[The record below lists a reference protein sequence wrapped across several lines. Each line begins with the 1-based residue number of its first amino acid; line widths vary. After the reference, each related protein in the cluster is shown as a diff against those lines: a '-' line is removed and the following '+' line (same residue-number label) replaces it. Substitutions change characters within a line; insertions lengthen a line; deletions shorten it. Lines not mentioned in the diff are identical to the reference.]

1 MAQVMFPF
9 GTHSIT
15 NRMRGFDYMS
25 ASDKKKLRKE
35 QAAAQLTERQLKEL
49 AEAKKTKRL
58 SIAFVVIML
67 AVALTAVSIL
77 GVRAVNNSGI
87 IDKNTIAAVTGE
99 HKLSSVQMNYYLGDV
114 IRNQYSQWSSMY
126 GESLSMY
133 MMMSGLNVNQ
143 PLNEQVINQETGE
156 TWADSFVSQ
165 ALDKA
170 LSDYALYDK
179 AMAEGFKLTEEEE
192 SSLKV
197 NIEQMKLYAMYYGYK
212 NPNKYLQAIYGYG
225 STVESY
231 DEYARVSYIASAYYT
246 KNRDALKY
254 DDAAIRA
261 EDNKDL
267 NKYSSFSYASYYLSS
282 STFLTGGTKDDK
294 GTVTYSDA
302 EKEAALKKAEEAANS
317 LLSAKDIIDL
327 DTAIKALEIN
337 KDNKNAASTVNT
349 LVMYSDIPASMQSWI
364 ADKARENGNITV
376 IPNESTSK
384 DAEGKE
390 TKTVNGYYVV
400 MFQERDEN
408 LRHLADVRHLLVQF
422 EGGTTGSDGTKT
434 YSDAEKAKAKAEAE
448 KLLQEWKDGAATEE
462 SFIELVKKHSDDGSK
477 EEGGLFEGIHRDS
490 NYVDSFRNWSV
501 DSARKHGDTEVL
513 LSEYGY
519 HVMFYVGDDELTYR
533 DYMISE
539 DLRATDIEK
548 WHSDILKTTTIKAE
562 NTKRL
567 NTDIIMANL
576 G

>member
-1 MAQVMFPF
+1 
-9 GTHSIT
+9 
-15 NRMRGFDYMS
+15 MS

-67 AVALTAVSIL
+67 AVALTAASIL

-143 PLNEQVINQETGE
+143 PLNGLVIDQETGE
-156 TWADSFVSQ
+156 TWADSFVRQ
-165 ALDKA
+165 AMDKA

>member
-1 MAQVMFPF
+1 
-9 GTHSIT
+9 
-15 NRMRGFDYMS
+15 MS

-337 KDNKNAASTVNT
+337 KDNKNAASTANT

-400 MFQERDEN
+400 MFQERNEN

-477 EEGGLFEGIHRDS
+477 EEGGLFEGIHRES
-490 NYVDSFRNWSV
+490 GFVDSFKNWSV
-501 DSARKHGDTEVL
+501 DSARKPGDTEVI

>member
-1 MAQVMFPF
+1 
-9 GTHSIT
+9 
-15 NRMRGFDYMS
+15 MS

-35 QAAAQLTERQLKEL
+35 LAAAQLTERQLKEL

-67 AVALTAVSIL
+67 AVALTAASIL

-114 IRNQYSQWSSMY
+114 IRNQYNQWSSMY

-156 TWADSFVSQ
+156 TWADSFLSQ
-165 ALDKA
+165 AMDKA

-225 STVESY
+225 SNVESY
-231 DEYARVSYIASAYYT
+231 DEYARISYIASAYYN

-294 GTVTYSDA
+294 GNTTYSDA
-302 EKEAALKKAEEAANS
+302 EKEAALKKAEEAAKS
-317 LLSAKDIIDL
+317 LLTAKDIIEL

-364 ADKARENGNITV
+364 ADKARENGNITM
-376 IPNESTSK
+376 IPNESTTK
-384 DAEGKE
+384 DADGKE

-400 MFQERDEN
+400 LFQDKDEN
-408 LRHLADVRHLLVQF
+408 LRKLANVRHLLVQF
-422 EGGTTGSDGTKT
+422 EGGTTASDGTKT

-477 EEGGLFEGIHRDS
+477 EEGGLFEDIHRES

-501 DSARKHGDTEVL
+501 DSARKSGDTAVIV
-513 LSEYGY
+513 SEYGY

-548 WHSDILKTTTIKAE
+548 WHSDILKTVTIKAE

>member
-1 MAQVMFPF
+1 
-9 GTHSIT
+9 
-15 NRMRGFDYMS
+15 MS

-35 QAAAQLTERQLKEL
+35 LAAAQLTERQLKEL

-67 AVALTAVSIL
+67 AVALTAASIL

-114 IRNQYSQWSSMY
+114 IRNQYNQWSSMY

-156 TWADSFVSQ
+156 TWADSFLSQ
-165 ALDKA
+165 AMDKA

-225 STVESY
+225 SNVESY
-231 DEYARVSYIASAYYT
+231 DEYARISYIASAYYN

-294 GTVTYSDA
+294 GNTTYSDA
-302 EKEAALKKAEEAANS
+302 EKEAALKKAEEAAKS
-317 LLSAKDIIDL
+317 LLTAKDIIEL

-364 ADKARENGNITV
+364 ADKARENGNITM
-376 IPNESTSK
+376 IPNESTTK
-384 DAEGKE
+384 DADGKE

-400 MFQERDEN
+400 LFQDKDEN
-408 LRHLADVRHLLVQF
+408 LRKLANVRHLLVQF
-422 EGGTTGSDGTKT
+422 EGGTTASDGTKT

-477 EEGGLFEGIHRDS
+477 EEGGLFEDIHRES

-501 DSARKHGDTEVL
+501 DSARKSGDTAVIV
-513 LSEYGY
+513 SEYGY

-548 WHSDILKTTTIKAE
+548 WHSDILKAVTIKAE

>member
-1 MAQVMFPF
+1 
-9 GTHSIT
+9 
-15 NRMRGFDYMS
+15 MS

>member
-1 MAQVMFPF
+1 
-9 GTHSIT
+9 
-15 NRMRGFDYMS
+15 MS

-35 QAAAQLTERQLKEL
+35 QAAAALTERQLAEQ
-49 AEAKKTKRL
+49 AEAKKMKRL
-58 SIAFVVIML
+58 SIAFVAIML
-67 AVALTAVSIL
+67 VVALAAASIV
-77 GVRAVNNSGI
+77 GVRAVNNSGV
-87 IDKNTIAAVTGE
+87 IDRNTIAAVTGE
-99 HKLSSVQMNYYLGDV
+99 HKLNSVQLNYYLNDT
-114 IRNQYSQWSSMY
+114 IRNQYNSWYSSYGDSTSMY
-126 GESLSMY
+126 LMMTGLST
-133 MMMSGLNVNQ
+133 ST
-143 PLNEQVINQETGE
+143 PLSEQVINQETGE
-156 TWADSFVSQ
+156 TWADSFLAQ
-165 ALDKA
+165 ALEKA
-170 LSDYALYDK
+170 KSDYALYDK
-179 AMAEGFKLTEEEE
+179 AMADGFTLTEEEE
-192 SSLKV
+192 SSLKL
-197 NIEQMKLYAMYYGYK
+197 NTEQMKLYAMYYGYK
-212 NPNKYLQAIYGYG
+212 NPDKYLRAIYGYG

-231 DEYARVSYIASAYYT
+231 DEYARVSYIATAYYN
-246 KNRDALKY
+246 KNKDALKY

-261 EDNKDL
+261 EDDKDL
-267 NKYSSFSYASYYLSS
+267 NKYTSFSYASYYLSS

-294 GTVTYSDA
+294 GNTTYSDA
-302 EKEAALKKAEEAANS
+302 EKEAALKKAEEIANS
-317 LLSAKDIIDL
+317 LATAKDVVEL

-567 NTDIIMANL
+567 NTDVIMANL

>member
-1 MAQVMFPF
+1 
-9 GTHSIT
+9 
-15 NRMRGFDYMS
+15 MS

-337 KDNKNAASTVNT
+337 KDNKNAASTANT

-400 MFQERDEN
+400 MFQERNEN

-477 EEGGLFEGIHRDS
+477 EEGGLFEGIHRES
-490 NYVDSFRNWSV
+490 GFVDSFKNWSV
-501 DSARKHGDTEVL
+501 DSARKHGDTEVI

>member
-1 MAQVMFPF
+1 
-9 GTHSIT
+9 
-15 NRMRGFDYMS
+15 MS

-179 AMAEGFKLTEEEE
+179 AMTEGFKLTEEEE

-267 NKYSSFSYASYYLSS
+267 NKYSAFSYASYYLSS

-317 LLSAKDIIDL
+317 LLSAKDIVDL

-364 ADKARENGNITV
+364 ADKAREHGNITV

-434 YSDAEKAKAKAEAE
+434 YSDAEKATAKAEAE

-477 EEGGLFEGIHRDS
+477 EEGGLFEDIHRES
-490 NYVDSFRNWSV
+490 GYVDSFKNWSV
-501 DSARKHGDTEVL
+501 DSARKHGDTEVI

-567 NTDIIMANL
+567 NTDVIMANL

>member
-1 MAQVMFPF
+1 
-9 GTHSIT
+9 
-15 NRMRGFDYMS
+15 MS

-67 AVALTAVSIL
+67 AVALTAASIL

-192 SSLKV
+192 SSLKM

>member
-1 MAQVMFPF
+1 
-9 GTHSIT
+9 
-15 NRMRGFDYMS
+15 MS

-35 QAAAQLTERQLKEL
+35 LAAAQLTERQLKEL

-67 AVALTAVSIL
+67 AVALTAASIL

-114 IRNQYSQWSSMY
+114 IRNQYNQWSSMY

-156 TWADSFVSQ
+156 TWADSFLSQ
-165 ALDKA
+165 AMDKA

-225 STVESY
+225 SNVESY
-231 DEYARVSYIASAYYT
+231 DEYARISYIASAYYN

-294 GTVTYSDA
+294 GNTTYSDA
-302 EKEAALKKAEEAANS
+302 EKEAALKKAEEAAKS
-317 LLSAKDIIDL
+317 LLTAKDIIEL

-364 ADKARENGNITV
+364 ADKARENGNITM
-376 IPNESTSK
+376 IPNESTTK
-384 DAEGKE
+384 DADGKE

-400 MFQERDEN
+400 LFQGKDEN
-408 LRHLADVRHLLVQF
+408 LRKLANVRHLLVQF
-422 EGGTTGSDGTKT
+422 EGGTTASDGTKT

-477 EEGGLFEGIHRDS
+477 EEGGLFEDIHRES

-501 DSARKHGDTEVL
+501 DSARKSGDTAVIV
-513 LSEYGY
+513 SEYGY

-548 WHSDILKTTTIKAE
+548 WHSDILKTVTIKAE

>member
-1 MAQVMFPF
+1 
-9 GTHSIT
+9 
-15 NRMRGFDYMS
+15 MS

-35 QAAAQLTERQLKEL
+35 LAAAQLTERQLKEQ
-49 AEAKKTKRL
+49 AEAKKMKRL
-58 SIAFVVIML
+58 SVTFVVIML
-67 AVALTAVSIL
+67 AVALTAASIL

-87 IDKNTIAAVTGE
+87 IDRNTIAAVTGE
-99 HKLSSVQMNYYLGDV
+99 HKLTSVQMNYYLGDTL
-114 IRNQYSQWSSMY
+114 RNQYNQWHSMY
-126 GESLSMY
+126 GDSTAMY

-143 PLNEQVINQETGE
+143 PLNEQVANQETGE
-156 TWADSFVSQ
+156 TWADSFLGQ

-170 LSDYALYDK
+170 MSDYALYDK

-192 SSLKV
+192 NSLKL
-197 NIEQMKLYAMYYGYK
+197 NLEQMKLYAMYYGYK
-212 NPNKYLQAIYGYG
+212 NPNKYLQAIYGFG
-225 STVESY
+225 SDVESY

-246 KNRDALKY
+246 KNRDALTY

-267 NKYSSFSYASYYLSS
+267 NKYSSFTYASYYLSS

-294 GTVTYSDA
+294 GNTTYTDA

-317 LLSAKDIIDL
+317 LLGAKDIIDL
-327 DTAIKALEIN
+327 DEAIKALEIN
-337 KDNKNAASTVNT
+337 KDNKTAASTSNDQ
-349 LVMYSDIPASMQSWI
+349 VMYSDIPASMQSWI
-364 ADKARENGNITV
+364 ADKAREKGNITV
-376 IPNESTSK
+376 IPNESTTK

-400 MFQERDEN
+400 LFQHRDDN

-422 EGGTTGSDGTKT
+422 EGGTTNEEGVKV
-434 YSDAEKAKAKAEAE
+434 YSDAEKAKAKEEAE
-448 KLLQEWKDGAATEE
+448 KLLKEWKDGAATEE
-462 SFIELVKKHSDDGSK
+462 SFIELVKKHSDDSSK
-477 EEGGLFEGIHRDS
+477 EEGGLFEGIHRNS

-501 DSARKHGDTEVL
+501 DPDRKSGDTGVIV
-513 LSEYGY
+513 SEYGY

-539 DLRATDIEK
+539 DLRAADIEE
-548 WHSDILKTTTIKAE
+548 WHEGILKTVTVKAE
-562 NTKRL
+562 NIKRL
-567 NTDIIMANL
+567 NTDVVMANL

>member
-1 MAQVMFPF
+1 
-9 GTHSIT
+9 
-15 NRMRGFDYMS
+15 MS

-35 QAAAQLTERQLKEL
+35 LAAAQLTERQLKEQ
-49 AEAKKTKRL
+49 AEAKKMKRL
-58 SIAFVVIML
+58 SVTFVVIML
-67 AVALTAVSIL
+67 AVALTAASIL

-87 IDKNTIAAVTGE
+87 IDRNTIAAVTGE
-99 HKLSSVQMNYYLGDV
+99 HKLTSVQMNYYLGDTL
-114 IRNQYSQWSSMY
+114 RNQYNQWYSTY
-126 GESLSMY
+126 GDSTSMY

-143 PLNEQVINQETGE
+143 PLNEQVVNQETGE
-156 TWADSFVSQ
+156 TWADSFLSQ

-170 LSDYALYDK
+170 MSDYALYDK

-192 SSLKV
+192 NSLKL
-197 NIEQMKLYAMYYGYK
+197 NLEQMKLYAMYYGYK
-212 NPNKYLQAIYGYG
+212 NPNKYLQAIYGFG
-225 STVESY
+225 SDVESY

-246 KNRDALKY
+246 KNRDALTY

-267 NKYSSFSYASYYLSS
+267 NKYSSFTYASYYLSS

-294 GTVTYSDA
+294 GNTTYTDA

-327 DTAIKALEIN
+327 DEAIKALEIN
-337 KDNKNAASTVNT
+337 KDNKTAASTVNEQ
-349 LVMYSDIPASMQSWI
+349 VMYSEIPASMQSWI
-364 ADKARENGNITV
+364 ADKTRENGNITV
-376 IPNESTSK
+376 IPNESTTK

-400 MFQERDEN
+400 LFQHRDDN

-422 EGGTTGSDGTKT
+422 EGGTTNEDGVKV
-434 YSDAEKAKAKAEAE
+434 YSDAEKAKAKEEAE
-448 KLLQEWKDGAATEE
+448 KLLKEWKDGAATEE
-462 SFIELVKKHSDDGSK
+462 SFIELVKKHSDDSSK
-477 EEGGLFEGIHRDS
+477 EEGGLFEGIHRES

-501 DSARKHGDTEVL
+501 DSDRKSGDTGVIV
-513 LSEYGY
+513 SEYGY

-539 DLRATDIEK
+539 DLRAADIEE
-548 WHSDILKTTTIKAE
+548 WHEGILKTVTVKAE
-562 NTKRL
+562 NIKRL
-567 NTDIIMANL
+567 NTDVIMANL

>member
-1 MAQVMFPF
+1 
-9 GTHSIT
+9 
-15 NRMRGFDYMS
+15 MS

-35 QAAAQLTERQLKEL
+35 LAAAQLTERQLKEQ
-49 AEAKKTKRL
+49 AEAKRMKRL
-58 SIAFVVIML
+58 SVAFVVIML
-67 AVALTAVSIL
+67 AIALTAAGIL

-99 HKLSSVQMNYYLGDV
+99 HKLNSVQMNYYLGDT

-143 PLNEQVINQETGE
+143 PLNEQIVNQETGE

-165 ALDKA
+165 AMDKA
-170 LSDYALYDK
+170 MSDYALYDK

-192 SSLKV
+192 SSLKL

-212 NPNKYLQAIYGYG
+212 NPDKYLQAIYGYG
-225 STVESY
+225 SDVESY
-231 DEYARVSYIASAYYT
+231 DEYARISYIASAYYT
-246 KNRDALKY
+246 KNRDALTY
-254 DDAAIRA
+254 DDTAIRA
-261 EDNKDL
+261 EDDKDL
-267 NKYSSFSYASYYLSS
+267 NKYSSFSYATYYLSS
-282 STFLTGGTKDDK
+282 STFLTGGTKDDN
-294 GTVTYSDA
+294 GNTTYPQE
-302 EKEAALKKAEEAANS
+302 EKDAALKKAEEVANS
-317 LLSAKDIIDL
+317 LLSATDIISL
-327 DTAIKALEIN
+327 DEAIKALEIN
-337 KDNKNAASTVNT
+337 KDNNSAASTQNT
-349 LVMYSDIPASMQSWI
+349 QVMYSEIPASMQSWI

-376 IPNESTSK
+376 IANESTST
-384 DAEGKE
+384 DADGKE

-400 MFQERDEN
+400 LFQERDDN
-408 LRHLADVRHLLVQF
+408 LRHLANVRHLLVQF

-434 YSDAEKAKAKAEAE
+434 YSDAEKAKAKEEAE
-448 KLLQEWKDGAATEE
+448 KYLQEWEAGAKTEE
-462 SFIELVKKHSDDGSK
+462 SFIELVKKYSDDGSK
-477 EEGGLFEGIHRDS
+477 EEGGLFEDIHRES

-501 DSARKHGDTEVL
+501 DSARKTGDTGVIV
-513 LSEYGY
+513 SEYGY

-539 DLRATDIEK
+539 DLRAADIEE
-548 WHSDILKTTTIKAE
+548 WHEGILKTVTVKAE

-567 NTDIIMANL
+567 NTGVIMANL

>member
-1 MAQVMFPF
+1 
-9 GTHSIT
+9 
-15 NRMRGFDYMS
+15 MS

-35 QAAAQLTERQLKEL
+35 LAAAQLTERQLKEQ
-49 AEAKKTKRL
+49 AEAKKMKRL
-58 SIAFVVIML
+58 SVTFVVIML
-67 AVALTAVSIL
+67 AVALTAASIL

-87 IDKNTIAAVTGE
+87 IDRNTIAAVTGE
-99 HKLSSVQMNYYLGDV
+99 HKLTSVQMNYYLGDT
-114 IRNQYSQWSSMY
+114 IRNQYNEWYSYY
-126 GESLSMY
+126 GDSTAMY

-143 PLNEQVINQETGE
+143 PLDEQIANQETGE
-156 TWADSFVSQ
+156 TWADSFLGQ

-170 LSDYALYDK
+170 MSDYALYDK

-192 SSLKV
+192 NSLKL
-197 NIEQMKLYAMYYGYK
+197 NLEQMKLYAMYYGYK
-212 NPNKYLQAIYGYG
+212 NPNKYLQAIYGFG
-225 STVESY
+225 SDVESY

-246 KNRDALKY
+246 KNRDALTY

-267 NKYSSFSYASYYLSS
+267 NKYSSFTYASYYLSS

-294 GTVTYSDA
+294 GNTTYTDA

-327 DTAIKALEIN
+327 DEAIKALEIN
-337 KDNKNAASTVNT
+337 KDNKTAASTVNEQ
-349 LVMYSDIPASMQSWI
+349 VMYSEIPASMQSWI
-364 ADKARENGNITV
+364 ADKTRENGNITV
-376 IPNESTSK
+376 IPNESTTK

-400 MFQERDEN
+400 LFQHRDDN

-422 EGGTTGSDGTKT
+422 EGGTTNEEGVKV
-434 YSDAEKAKAKAEAE
+434 YSDAEKAKAKEEAE
-448 KLLQEWKDGAATEE
+448 KLLKEWKDGAATEE
-462 SFIELVKKHSDDGSK
+462 SFIELVKKHSDDSSK
-477 EEGGLFEGIHRDS
+477 EEGGLFEGIHRNS

-501 DSARKHGDTEVL
+501 DPDRKSGDTGVIV
-513 LSEYGY
+513 SEYGY

-539 DLRATDIEK
+539 DLRAADIEE
-548 WHSDILKTTTIKAE
+548 WHEGILKTVTVKAE
-562 NTKRL
+562 NIKRL
-567 NTDIIMANL
+567 NTDVVMANL